1 MVNINA
7 PLNFRHT
14 NTLITTKTHHAPF
27 KHETQVRNSVVST
40 MARPSTNGA
49 IDNAEDYV
57 GKHAMATQ
65 MRAFPMKHWR
75 KQLNP
80 THGIGMNSSYGSGR
94 SKVSVF
100 DMDRPGGSTLV
111 KDTCSCEEGNDSSSH
126 IRTDFKALN
135 QNSPPDST
143 SSPSMVVLQNNGF
156 IDGGNNGHIYTGLYE
171 TKYIG
176 CCPENNI
183 IRSARTNVSKAYC
196 SSTKQ
201 YLQSRCMTYDQ
212 KLSVNKIPGDDYPET
227 SANANNL
234 YATNNCPQNGPNG
247 CKSTRGYN
255 TTIYKPNN
263 TQFATQGAVSSS
275 TRLLKLQVDTI
286 TKNGNS
292 FRSAWGDEGANA
304 GNYQGTSMTP
314 YFLKNKYTKG
324 LPNCYGRR
332 GSKYNSSCK

>member
-7 PLNFRHT
+7 PQVSSI
-14 NTLITTKTHHAPF
+14 ITKD
-27 KHETQVRNSVVST
+27 KIQVRNSVVSA
-40 MARPSTNGA
+40 MARPCTNGA
-49 IDNAEDYV
+49 IDNSEDYV
-57 GKHAMATQ
+57 GQHAMATR

-75 KQLNP
+75 KQLTP
-80 THGIGMNSSYGSGR
+80 TINSGR

-100 DMDRPGGSTLV
+100 DMDRPGGSTMV
-111 KDTCSCEEGNDSSSH
+111 NMGNCSCEEGNDSSSH
-126 IRTDFKALN
+126 IRTNFKALN

-143 SSPSMVVLQNNGF
+143 SSPSMVILQNNGF
-156 IDGGNNGHIYTGLYE
+156 VDGGNKPIYTGLYE

-176 CCPENNI
+176 YCPENNI
-183 IRSARTNVSKAYC
+183 IRSARTNISKAYC

-212 KLSVNKIPGDDYPET
+212 KLSVNKIPGDNYPDT
-227 SANANNL
+227 SANTNNS
-234 YATNNCPQNGPNG
+234 YATNSCPQNGS
-247 CKSTRGYN
+247 KSCN

-292 FRSAWGDEGANA
+292 LRSAWGDEGANA
-304 GNYQGTSMTP
+304 GKYQGTSVTP

-324 LPNCYGRR
+324 LPNCYRRR
-332 GSKYNSSCK
+332 GSKNNSSCK

>member
-14 NTLITTKTHHAPF
+14 NSLITTKRHHAPF
-27 KHETQVRNSVVST
+27 KNESNVRNSVVSA
-40 MARPSTNGA
+40 MARPCTNGA
-49 IDNAEDYV
+49 IDNSEDYV

-75 KQLNP
+75 KQLTP
-80 THGIGMNSSYGSGR
+80 TINSGR

-100 DMDRPGGSTLV
+100 DMDRPGGSTMV
-111 KDTCSCEEGNDSSSH
+111 NVGDCSCEEGNDSSSH

-135 QNSPPDST
+135 QNSSQFKALNQNSPPDST
-143 SSPSMVVLQNNGF
+143 SSPSMVILQNNGF
-156 IDGGNNGHIYTGLYE
+156 VNGGNKPIYTGLYE

-183 IRSARTNVSKAYC
+183 IRPARTNISKAYN

-212 KLSVNKIPGDDYPET
+212 KLSVNKIPGDNYPDT
-227 SANANNL
+227 SENTNNS
-234 YATNNCPQNGPNG
+234 YATNSCPQNGS
-247 CKSTRGYN
+247 KSCN

-292 FRSAWGDEGANA
+292 LRSAWGDEGANA
-304 GNYQGTSMTP
+304 GKYQGTSVTP

-332 GSKYNSSCK
+332 GSKNNSSCK

>member
-7 PLNFRHT
+7 PQVSSI
-14 NTLITTKTHHAPF
+14 ITKD
-27 KHETQVRNSVVST
+27 KIQVRNSVVSA
-40 MARPSTNGA
+40 MARPCTNGA

-57 GKHAMATQ
+57 GQHAMATQ

-80 THGIGMNSSYGSGR
+80 THGIGMNSAHGSGR
-94 SKVSVF
+94 SKASIF
-100 DMDRPGGSTLV
+100 DMDRPGGSTIRINNNC
-111 KDTCSCEEGNDSSSH
+111 DCEENNGYASY

-143 SSPSMVVLQNNGF
+143 SSPSMVILQNNGF
-156 IDGGNNGHIYTGLYE
+156 VDGGNKPIYTGLYE

-183 IRSARTNVSKAYC
+183 IRSARTNISKAYC

-212 KLSVNKIPGDDYPET
+212 KLSVNKIPGDNYPDT
-227 SANANNL
+227 SANTNNS
-234 YATNNCPQNGPNG
+234 YATNSCPQNGP
-247 CKSTRGYN
+247 KSCN

-292 FRSAWGDEGANA
+292 LRSAWGDEGANA
-304 GNYQGTSMTP
+304 GKYQGTSVTP

-332 GSKYNSSCK
+332 GSKNNSSCK

>member
-14 NTLITTKTHHAPF
+14 NTLITTKT
-27 KHETQVRNSVVST
+27 ETLDL
-40 MARPSTNGA
+40 PLPYDEF
-49 IDNAEDYV
+49 IP
-57 GKHAMATQ
+57 

-75 KQLNP
+75 KQLTP
-80 THGIGMNSSYGSGR
+80 TINSGR

-100 DMDRPGGSTLV
+100 DMDRPGGSTMV
-111 KDTCSCEEGNDSSSH
+111 NMGNCSCEEGNNSSSH
-126 IRTDFKALN
+126 IRTNFKALN

-143 SSPSMVVLQNNGF
+143 SSPSMVILQNNGF
-156 IDGGNNGHIYTGLYE
+156 VDGGNKPIYTGLYE

-176 CCPENNI
+176 YCPENNI
-183 IRSARTNVSKAYC
+183 IRSARTNISKAYC

-212 KLSVNKIPGDDYPET
+212 KLSVNKIPGDNYPDT
-227 SANANNL
+227 SANTNNS
-234 YATNNCPQNGPNG
+234 YATNSCPQNGS
-247 CKSTRGYN
+247 KSCN

-292 FRSAWGDEGANA
+292 LRSAWGDEGANA
-304 GNYQGTSMTP
+304 GKYQGTSVTP

-332 GSKYNSSCK
+332 GSKNNSSCK